1 MQHAHTLEVA
11 TGPATGES
19 PLARARLHRQLTVDE
34 AARRADLSPD
44 EVQWLEE
51 GRLYRFPTPDRAL
64 LATVLYATALGIE
77 HREALQLAGL
87 PVPPMPFMANPWR
100 RLAAV
105 GAIGFAVLAGVLAV
119 VLAQHP
125 VNSKQASAVAAAAAT
140 LPAPWA
146 IKVIVLNGSGDIV
159 YTRSVASRVQALS
172 YKVTHVG
179 RASSFNYPQTQVYY
193 PPGAEAIGLRLAKQL
208 GVPVQP
214 LPGGADPRR
223 LVLIVGPQRGPG
235 N

>member
-1 MQHAHTLEVA
+1 MEFARTLEV
-11 TGPATGES
+11 TPGPATDES
-19 PLARARLHRQLTVDE
+19 PLAHARLHRQLTVDE
-34 AARRADLSPD
+34 AARRAGLPPD

-64 LATVLYATALGIE
+64 LATVLYVTALGIE
-77 HREALQLAGL
+77 HREALELAGR
-87 PVPPMPFMANPWR
+87 PTPPLALLANPWR

-105 GAIGFAVLAGVLAV
+105 GAIGLAVLAGVLAV
-119 VLAQHP
+119 VLAQHSP
-125 VNSKQASAVAAAAAT
+125 QQKASTAAAAAAT

-146 IKVIVLNGSGDIV
+146 IKVVVLNGSGDIV

-172 YKVTHVG
+172 YRVTHVG

-193 PPGAEAIGLRLAKQL
+193 PPGAEGIGMRLAKQL

-214 LPGGADPRR
+214 LPGGLDARR
-223 LVLIVGPQRGPG
+223 LVLIVGPKRGPG